1 MNVRPRLEHGAGAD
15 VLGDE
20 LPVVTPEERDAV
32 EIFSKQLT
40 ENGLYKI
47 WPQEPLAKGEYA
59 VVEYE
64 EGKSDPRVWD
74 FRIE

>member
-1 MNVRPRLEHGAGAD
+1 MVNEIV
-15 VLGDE
+15 
-20 LPVVTPEERDAV
+20 EERDSV
-32 EIFSKQLT
+32 EIFTKQLT
-40 ENGLYKI
+40 DGGLNKI

-64 EGKSDPRVWD
+64 EGKSDPRVWG